1 MTREWTL
8 LSNFIHA
15 YDDQNLHLRVE
26 YCLNHLASLPP
37 KFRIR
42 SSDTQGL
49 ISQFFMAIQPL
60 IERSPDVN
68 FLSVDA
74 RRTLIKNNLNTAG
87 AMNGI
92 FTCRELNLYQNH
104 SFWNSCQVQYSTEF
118 MEHCVRNSAHCDPNG
133 NLIKIMLF
141 VATFSTN
148 CSIVDFDQQESL
160 TNIKI
165 SLELIHIQ
173 NIYVTILWKY
183 FLYLYGFKEAVIRY
197 SYMVK
202 NILDIIR
209 MLSVMP
215 KNERHDQMV
224 EKIVH
229 ETERSLVIRDM

>member
-1 MTREWTL
+1 M
-8 LSNFIHA
+8 
-15 YDDQNLHLRVE
+15 
-26 YCLNHLASLPP
+26 
-37 KFRIR
+37 
-42 SSDTQGL
+42 DTQGV
-49 ISQFFMAIQPL
+49 ISQFFMGIQPL

-74 RRTLIKNNLNTAG
+74 RRALIKNNLNTTG
-87 AMNGI
+87 AVNGI
-92 FTCRELNLYQNH
+92 FICRELNLYQNTV
-104 SFWNSCQVQYSTEF
+104 FWNPCQVQYGTEF
-118 MEHCVRNSAHCDPNG
+118 MEYCVRNSARCDPNG

-160 TNIKI
+160 TNINI

-173 NIYVTILWKY
+173 NIYVTMLWKY

-209 MLSVMP
+209 MLSLMP
-215 KNERHDQMV
+215 KNEGHDQMV
-224 EKIVH
+224 EKIVS
-229 ETERSLVIRDM
+229 ETERVLVIKDT